1 MLKANLCVYNDE
13 TITITGDSG
22 QKSVTPAAGRT

>member
-1 MLKANLCVYNDE
+1 MLKANLCDYSDG

-22 QKSVTPAAGRT
+22 QKPVTSAATRT